1 MMTEKKALT
10 LALKLAI
17 TAPTDKQSA
26 EALAIAESIAVGMDE
41 LIVSNCKATAL
52 AEIRRSNALPA

>member
-1 MMTEKKALT
+1 MMTEKEALT

-26 EALAIAESIAVGMDE
+26 EVLEIAESIAVGMDE
-41 LIVSNCKATAL
+41 VIVDQCKATAL
-52 AEIRRSNALPA
+52 AETLLEVK